1 MNDDDNSDVNSG
13 DEDNDALV
21 FHIMINEPL
30 SKLKWVKW
38 CYQLNKIFKET
49 FSFRKLI
56 EQSLGNKLYNFE
68 FWLQDSQQVSYLTS
82 LNLIELNKLFF

>member
-1 MNDDDNSDVNSG
+1 MNDDENSDVQSG

-30 SKLKWVKW
+30 SKLKWDWTYPLSKSLIW
-38 CYQLNKIFKET
+38 T

-56 EQSLGNKLYNFE
+56 EQSLGNKLHNFE
-68 FWLQDSQQVSYLTS
+68 FWLQDSQQVSVRTAEQFDVG
-82 LNLIELNKLFF
+82 LIFSF

>member
-30 SKLKWVKW
+30 SKLK
-38 CYQLNKIFKET
+38 
-49 FSFRKLI
+49 
-56 EQSLGNKLYNFE
+56 
-68 FWLQDSQQVSYLTS
+68 
-82 LNLIELNKLFF
+82 